1 MDSSVNRLPGHDTST
16 TRSPR
21 SHCRITGFRFARQA
35 RIHANRDE
43 TALPSLS
50 SGWGTYYVEDFETK
64 KQESLHTREKA
75 EAYRFVAARNQT
87 DTSPAFSLQLARV
100 Y

>member
-1 MDSSVNRLPGHDTST
+1 M
-16 TRSPR
+16 
-21 SHCRITGFRFARQA
+21 RIEMKQRYRVFRRGW
-35 RIHANRDE
+35 
-43 TALPSLS
+43 
-50 SGWGTYYVEDFETK
+50 GWGTYYVEDFETK

-87 DTSPAFSLQLARV
+87 DTSPAFSLQLDRV